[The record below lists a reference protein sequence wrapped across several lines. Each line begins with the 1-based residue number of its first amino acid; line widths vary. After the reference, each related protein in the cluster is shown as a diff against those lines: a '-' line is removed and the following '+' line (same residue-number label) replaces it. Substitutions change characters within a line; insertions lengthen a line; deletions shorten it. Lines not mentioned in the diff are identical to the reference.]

1 MRTDHIVSIS
11 SKITLTGI
19 GLLGVTI
26 ALVSCAPRVNFN
38 VSIPTEPTAGCEHIP
53 LDEVLPGH
61 TTKEKSYRIEQ
72 QRNDKLLIP
81 GQKVPDFTLVNLEG
95 EEVSLFEVLEES
107 NTVLVDFW
115 ASWCGPC
122 VANFPKLKELRTT
135 YGEEGF
141 EVVTISVDTSHEDW
155 STGSVEHEIP
165 WINLGELESW
175 DGEVATLYGVHFL
188 PKSYLIDSDGC
199 IQQKDL
205 PVELL
210 EKVIVSKFNDA
221 IDDESSPETDRSKPK

>member
-1 MRTDHIVSIS
+1 MKTDHGVSIS
-11 SKITLTGI
+11 SKIILIFI
-19 GLLGVTI
+19 GLLGVAI
-26 ALVSCAPRVNFN
+26 ALVSCAQSVKLN
-38 VSIPTEPTAGCEHIP
+38 VSIPTEPAAGCEHIP
-53 LDEVLPGH
+53 LNEVLPGH
-61 TTKEKSYRIEQ
+61 TTKVKSYRIEQ

-95 EEVSLFEVLEES
+95 EEVSLFKVLEES

-122 VANFPKLKELRTT
+122 VANFPKLKELRNT

-175 DGEVATLYGVHFL
+175 DGEVATMYGVHFI
-188 PKSYLIDSDGC
+188 PKSYLVDGDGC
-199 IQQKDL
+199 ILQKDL
-205 PVELL
+205 PIDLL
-210 EKVIVSKFNDA
+210 EEVIISKFDEA
-221 IDDESSPETDRSKPK
+221 VDEESSPETDL

>member
-1 MRTDHIVSIS
+1 MKTDHGVSIS
-11 SKITLTGI
+11 SKIILIFI
-19 GLLGVTI
+19 GLLGVAI
-26 ALVSCAPRVNFN
+26 ALVSCAQSVKLK
-38 VSIPTEPTAGCEHIP
+38 VSIPTEPAAGCEHIP
-53 LDEVLPGH
+53 LNEVLPGH

-95 EEVSLFEVLEES
+95 EEVSLFKVLEES

-122 VANFPKLKELRTT
+122 VANFPKLKELRNT

-175 DGEVATLYGVHFL
+175 DGEVATMYGVHFI
-188 PKSYLIDSDGC
+188 PKSYLVDGDGC
-199 IQQKDL
+199 ILQKDL
-205 PVELL
+205 PIDLL
-210 EKVIVSKFNDA
+210 EEVIISKFDEA
-221 IDDESSPETDRSKPK
+221 VDEESSPETDL

>member
-1 MRTDHIVSIS
+1 MKTDHGVSIS
-11 SKITLTGI
+11 SKIILIFI
-19 GLLGVTI
+19 GLQGVAI
-26 ALVSCAPRVNFN
+26 ALVSCAQSVKLN
-38 VSIPTEPTAGCEHIP
+38 VSIPTEPAAGCEHIP
-53 LDEVLPGH
+53 LNEVLPGH

-95 EEVSLFEVLEES
+95 EEVSLFKVLEES

-122 VANFPKLKELRTT
+122 VANFPKLKELRNT

-175 DGEVATLYGVHFL
+175 DGEVATMYGVHFI
-188 PKSYLIDSDGC
+188 PKSYLVDGDGC
-199 IQQKDL
+199 ILQKDL
-205 PVELL
+205 PIDLL
-210 EKVIVSKFNDA
+210 EEVIISKFDEA
-221 IDDESSPETDRSKPK
+221 VDEESSPETDL